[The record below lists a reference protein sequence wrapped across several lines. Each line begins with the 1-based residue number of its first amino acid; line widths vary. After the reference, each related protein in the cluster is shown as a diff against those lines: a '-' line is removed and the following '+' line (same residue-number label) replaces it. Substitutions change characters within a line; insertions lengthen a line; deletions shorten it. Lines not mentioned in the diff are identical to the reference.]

1 MKNKINIIII
11 CFCVLLVGGLCLF
24 LIINH
29 KEEKISDAL
38 KFKNEFES
46 YNGLKYSDID
56 KEIID
61 VVINEDNPMIYK
73 TGKEILD
80 VLENENAFVFFGYST
95 CAFTRNAIEP
105 LLEAAKEENVSKI
118 YYGDI
123 KDMRD
128 EYKYAGTLIPEK
140 IKDGT
145 NAYYDIIDFLKKEL
159 EEYYVP
165 DSNGNLYDT
174 GVKRLNSPT
183 FISVSD
189 GKLVKIYDDIIGNED
204 DYYKKLDSEAQEKLK
219 NNYIEVIKSI

>member
-1 MKNKINIIII
+1 
-11 CFCVLLVGGLCLF
+11 
-24 LIINH
+24 
-29 KEEKISDAL
+29 
-38 KFKNEFES
+38 
-46 YNGLKYSDID
+46 
-56 KEIID
+56 
-61 VVINEDNPMIYK
+61 
-73 TGKEILD
+73 
-80 VLENENAFVFFGYST
+80 
-95 CAFTRNAIEP
+95 
-105 LLEAAKEENVSKI
+105 
-118 YYGDI
+118 
-123 KDMRD
+123 MRD
-128 EYKYAGTLIPEK
+128 EYKYVGTLIPEK